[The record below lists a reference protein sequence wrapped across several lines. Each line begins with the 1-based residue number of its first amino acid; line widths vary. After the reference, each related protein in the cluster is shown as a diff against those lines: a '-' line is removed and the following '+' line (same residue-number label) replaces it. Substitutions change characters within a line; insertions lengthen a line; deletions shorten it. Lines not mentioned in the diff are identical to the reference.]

1 MDQSP
6 IGREAAFQ
14 ELLGLA
20 RHSFLAYVVE
30 SSSPVA
36 VDDQDEK
43 TLALFHE
50 LLEKERYYVTRAYE
64 LLEKARLR
72 PLPPTYAIKSSNFNF
87 LRPTNLARHW
97 TGQAAPEIEK
107 LLGLKGRVAATDPEA
122 AGFDRLVD
130 DFVALRREEI
140 RRVSEMAPA
149 PAPAPAAAVGPAPGP
164 APAPAPPAPPP
175 SPAPAP
181 RT

>member
-6 IGREAAFQ
+6 FGREGAFQ

-36 VDDQDEK
+36 VDDQDQK
-43 TLALFHE
+43 VLALFHE

-72 PLPPTYAIKSSNFNF
+72 PLPPTYSIKASNFNF
-87 LRPTNLARHW
+87 LRPTNLAEHW
-97 TGQAAPEIEK
+97 GEQVTPEIEK
-107 LLGLKGRVAATDPEA
+107 LAALHGRVDPA
-122 AGFDRLVD
+122 
-130 DFVALRREEI
+130 
-140 RRVSEMAPA
+140 
-149 PAPAPAAAVGPAPGP
+149 
-164 APAPAPPAPPP
+164 
-175 SPAPAP
+175 
-181 RT
+181 

>member
-6 IGREAAFQ
+6 IEREAAFQ
-14 ELLGLA
+14 ELLGVA

-36 VDDQDEK
+36 VDDQDRK
-43 TLALFHE
+43 VLALFHE
-50 LLEKERYYVTRAYE
+50 LLDKERYYVTRAYE

-87 LRPTNLARHW
+87 LRPTNLAQHW
-97 TGQAAPEIEK
+97 TEQATPEIER
-107 LLGLKGRVAATDPEA
+107 LLGLKGRVAATDPDA
-122 AGFDRLVD
+122 AGFERLVD
-130 DFVALRREEI
+130 DFLALRREEI
-140 RRVSEMAPA
+140 RRVTEARPAPAVVPPPA
-149 PAPAPAAAVGPAPGP
+149 PAPGVV
-164 APAPAPPAPPP
+164 
-175 SPAPAP
+175 PAPAP